1 MSKVNFEFDENEER
15 GDVELIIHRH
25 KLISAL
31 YDLQAYRR
39 SIYKGYISSEE
50 LIVVDDKIVA
60 RGAEKLEAEYDV
72 EKAKAYLST
81 DDILRELDYVLDK
94 VWFLLD

>member
-15 GDVELIIHRH
+15 EDVELIIHRH

-31 YDLQAYRR
+31 YELQSYRR

-50 LIVVDDKIVA
+50 LIVVDDKVVA
-60 RGAEKLEAEYDV
+60 RGAEKLEANYDV

-81 DDILRELDYVLDK
+81 DDILRELDYILDK